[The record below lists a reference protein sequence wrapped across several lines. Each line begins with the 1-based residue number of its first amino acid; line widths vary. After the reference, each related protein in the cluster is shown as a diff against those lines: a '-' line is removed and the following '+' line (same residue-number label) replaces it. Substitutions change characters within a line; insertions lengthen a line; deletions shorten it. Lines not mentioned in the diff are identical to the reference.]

1 MEGIAEAGLA
11 SRQRRSAHVEGT
23 MVAEDEELEWE
34 LERKAVGCRA
44 VLDGKLEELL
54 LGRLKSQA
62 NQLASA
68 CRLKN
73 KREGSGLG
81 CAFSQGRA
89 FRRLRGVRVCG
100 SKVRFI
106 MCILP
111 QRPED
116 VAAMMPRGVPGKACE
131 KMDRIVDRHRRSLA
145 ISRSVIME
153 FLAQN
158 GFELGD
164 VNSKKAS
171 WRIFVSYPLHEAV
184 KQNNF
189 AMVSLLL
196 KFGADPRATDH
207 FGRTAY
213 AVAQKRKYRDVL
225 EVFDKPLGSMGRHP

>member
-1 MEGIAEAGLA
+1 
-11 SRQRRSAHVEGT
+11 
-23 MVAEDEELEWE
+23 
-34 LERKAVGCRA
+34 
-44 VLDGKLEELL
+44 
-54 LGRLKSQA
+54 
-62 NQLASA
+62 
-68 CRLKN
+68 
-73 KREGSGLG
+73 
-81 CAFSQGRA
+81 
-89 FRRLRGVRVCG
+89 
-100 SKVRFI
+100 
-106 MCILP
+106 
-111 QRPED
+111 
-116 VAAMMPRGVPGKACE
+116 
-131 KMDRIVDRHRRSLA
+131 
-145 ISRSVIME
+145 ME